1 MILNKLKDNYKTLIS
16 VAFINLIIF
25 GVTNLIFDIKYEQ
38 VDDFIIYNLYS
49 GLDGTYNIHGVYI
62 HPVICFILSLF
73 FRVLPMINWH
83 TIFLLLMQFICFTII
98 GALIIRKSKS
108 KTSYILYTLFASVCY
123 TSLLQ
128 LIQYTSVS
136 ALLILTAFF
145 VMMDYIDRRKQGKK
159 YIICY
164 IILFIIGLM
173 TRMQSLMI
181 IAPFFALYFIYN
193 ILLLIRKKVDK
204 EKIIKIVKH
213 YLIFASLT
221 VLVYVSNVIIYNSD

>member
-123 TSLLQ
+123 TSL
-128 LIQYTSVS
+128 YS
-136 ALLILTAFF
+136 
-145 VMMDYIDRRKQGKK
+145 
-159 YIICY
+159 
-164 IILFIIGLM
+164 
-173 TRMQSLMI
+173 
-181 IAPFFALYFIYN
+181 
-193 ILLLIRKKVDK
+193 
-204 EKIIKIVKH
+204 
-213 YLIFASLT
+213 
-221 VLVYVSNVIIYNSD
+221 